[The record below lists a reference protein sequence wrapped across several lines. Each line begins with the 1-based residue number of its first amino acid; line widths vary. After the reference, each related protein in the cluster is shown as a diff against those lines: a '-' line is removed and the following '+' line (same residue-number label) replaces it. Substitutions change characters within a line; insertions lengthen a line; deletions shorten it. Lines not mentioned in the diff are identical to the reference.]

1 VTLVFL
7 LVLVPVAIHLA
18 YLVWLA
24 LAPVDASFTHGA
36 GVARDARDARGVP
49 DWPRVDIFVPTL
61 DEERFIAQKLENL
74 QRLAYPRHLLSISIL
89 DGGSG
94 DRTIALAEAAAATAA
109 RAGDAPIAIV
119 HTGVRNKAAQLNAG
133 LARATADFILFT
145 DADARL
151 EPDALTRL
159 IAALHA
165 DETMGVAGAAVSP
178 AAGDAHAA
186 EHLHWRLLNW
196 LHRQEARR
204 GSASIVTGPCYLMR
218 RGIVSRIPD
227 DVVADDVFVSCAAAA
242 EGFRVGWVE
251 TPVAELRAPRTA
263 REMFQY
269 RRRRGAAYLREVLR
283 FLPRAPRMTSPARG
297 IFLWRAAL
305 LLTVPFGGA
314 ALAVICLLA
323 AASFTTLADSPNQE
337 VVR

>member
-1 VTLVFL
+1 MPAATH
-7 LVLVPVAIHLA
+7 A
-18 YLVWLA
+18 
-24 LAPVDASFTHGA
+24 DA
-36 GVARDARDARGVP
+36 

-61 DEERFIAQKLENL
+61 NEERFIAQKLENL

-89 DGGSG
+89 DGGSD
-94 DRTIALAEAAAATAA
+94 DRTLRPRGSERRRRI
-109 RAGDAPIAIV
+109 DIV
-119 HTGVRNKAAQLNAG
+119 HTGVRGKAAQLNAG
-133 LARATADFILFT
+133 FARATADFILVT

-159 IAALHA
+159 IAALRA
-165 DETMGVAGAAVSP
+165 DETDGCRGRGGVSP
-178 AAGDAHAA
+178 LAGDAHPA

-227 DVVADDVFVSCAAAA
+227 GVVADDVFVSCAAAA
-242 EGFRVGWVE
+242 EGFRVGWVD
-251 TPVAELRAPRTA
+251 TLVTELRAPRTA

-283 FLPRAPRMTSPARG
+283 FLPRARAHGAARAR

-314 ALAVICLLA
+314 ALAVMCLLA
-323 AASFTTLADSPNQE
+323 AASFTTLPDSPNQE
-337 VVR
+337 AAR